1 MASVGLIHEKEKNRE
16 AAFRAAEMQAGSTW
30 PGLSEMEVDQAINTV
45 KNTKAHLDLN
55 LPKESDP
62 NQIRKID

>member
-1 MASVGLIHEKEKNRE
+1 
-16 AAFRAAEMQAGSTW
+16 MQAGSTS
-30 PGLSEMEVDQAINTV
+30 LSLAEMEVDQAINTV

-62 NQIRKID
+62 NQISKVD

>member
-1 MASVGLIHEKEKNRE
+1 MAFKE
-16 AAFRAAEMQAGSTW
+16 AQMQAGGTSLI
-30 PGLSEMEVDQAINTV
+30 LSEIEVDQAINTV
-45 KNTKAHLDLN
+45 KNTKAHSNLN